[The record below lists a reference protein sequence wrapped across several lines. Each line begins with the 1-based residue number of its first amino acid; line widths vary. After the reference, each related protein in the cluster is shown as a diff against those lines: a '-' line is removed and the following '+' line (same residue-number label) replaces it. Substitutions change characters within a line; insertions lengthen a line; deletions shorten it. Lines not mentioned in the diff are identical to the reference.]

1 MPDRRSENCG
11 IMRAGMDLQLNG
23 KVALITG
30 ATGGLGAACA
40 HELAR
45 EGATLFLCAR
55 TESDLAE
62 LAAELVKSDCENVRC
77 QAVDLTSPE
86 AAINVTASAEKAFG
100 RVDVLVNCAGA
111 SAGGLFWEIP
121 DSVWEDSLGLKFM
134 ATIRMIRAVL
144 PGMIERRYGRIVTL
158 VGNSGR
164 EPDSRMLPG
173 AAANAGLLAVTA
185 GLARE
190 VAAHGVVINA
200 VNPGPTRTGRWE
212 GMMESFAARSGKTPE
227 QEEQG
232 FLDAIPQKRLG
243 TTGEIARLVAF
254 LASDAAPHVTGRS
267 ITADGGASRAIL

>member
-1 MPDRRSENCG
+1 
-11 IMRAGMDLQLNG
+11 MDLQLNG
-23 KVALITG
+23 KVVLITG

-40 HELAR
+40 RELAC

-55 TESDLAE
+55 TESDLEALAGE
-62 LAAELVKSDCENVRC
+62 LAEAGCEK
-77 QAVDLTSPE
+77 ASWLAADLTSPE
-86 AAINVTASAEKAFG
+86 AAAAVAASAEEAFS
-100 RVDVLVNCAGA
+100 RVDVLLNCAGA
-111 SAGGLFWEIP
+111 SAGGLFWELP
-121 DSVWEDSLGLKFM
+121 DSAWEDSMALKFM

-158 VGNSGR
+158 AGNSGR
-164 EPDSRMLPG
+164 EPDPRMLPG

-190 VAAHGVVINA
+190 VAEYDVVINA

-227 QEEQG
+227 EEEQG

-267 ITADGGASRAIL
+267 ITADGGASRAVL

>member
-1 MPDRRSENCG
+1 
-11 IMRAGMDLQLNG
+11 MDLQLTG

-40 HELAR
+40 RELAC

-55 TESDLAE
+55 TESDLEE
-62 LAAELVKSDCENVRC
+62 LAADLTEAGCHSVRWL
-77 QAVDLTSPE
+77 AADLTSPE
-86 AAINVTASAEKAFG
+86 AAGTVAASAEKAFG

-121 DSVWEDSLGLKFM
+121 DSVWEESHALKFM
-134 ATIRMIRAVL
+134 ATVRMIRAVL

-164 EPDSRMLPG
+164 EPDPRMLPG
-173 AAANAGLLAVTA
+173 ATANAGLLAVTA

-190 VAAHGVVINA
+190 VAEHGVVINA

-227 QEEQG
+227 EEEQS
-232 FLDAIPQKRLG
+232 FLNAIPQKRLG

>member
-1 MPDRRSENCG
+1 MN
-11 IMRAGMDLQLNG
+11 LQLEG

-30 ATGGLGAACA
+30 ATGGLGSACA
-40 HELAR
+40 HQLAQ
-45 EGATLFLCAR
+45 EGATLFLTAR
-55 TESDLAE
+55 TANALKELTE
-62 LAAELVKSDCENVRC
+62 GLKKKGGGEVRWLAA
-77 QAVDLTSPE
+77 DLTSPE
-86 AAINVTASAEKAFG
+86 AAGGVSTAASDAFG
-100 RVDVLVNCAGA
+100 RVDVLVNSAGA

-121 DSVWEDSLGLKFM
+121 DSAWEGSMALKFM
-134 ATIRMIRAVL
+134 ATVRMIRAVL

-164 EPDSRMLPG
+164 EPDPRLLPS

-190 VAAHGVVINA
+190 VAEYGVVINA

-212 GMMESFAARSGKTPE
+212 GIMQSLAAHSGKTPE
-227 QEEQG
+227 EEEQR
-232 FLDAIPQKRLG
+232 FLNEIPQGRLA
-243 TTGEIARLVAF
+243 EAEELARLVAF

>member
-1 MPDRRSENCG
+1 
-11 IMRAGMDLQLNG
+11 MDLHLSE

-40 HELAR
+40 HELAG

-55 TESDLAE
+55 TESKLEELAE
-62 LAAELVKSDCENVRC
+62 QLRNDGCEKVRWQAA
-77 QAVDLTSPE
+77 DLTSAQ
-86 AAINVTASAEKAFG
+86 AARAVAASAEKAFG
-100 RVDVLVNCAGA
+100 KVDVLVNCAG
-111 SAGGLFWEIP
+111 SSVGGLFWEIP
-121 DSVWEDSLGLKFM
+121 DSAWEDSMALKFQ

-164 EPDSRMLPG
+164 EPDPRMLPG

-190 VAAHGVVINA
+190 VAEYGVVINA
-200 VNPGPTRTGRWE
+200 VNPGPTKTGRWE
-212 GMMESFAARSGKTPE
+212 GMMKSFAARSGRTPE
-227 QEEQG
+227 EEEER
-232 FLDAIPQKRLG
+232 FLSAIPQKRLG
-243 TTGEIARLVAF
+243 TTGEIARLVVF

-267 ITADGGASRAIL
+267 ITADGGAAHAIL

>member
-1 MPDRRSENCG
+1 
-11 IMRAGMDLQLNG
+11 MDLRLNE

-40 HELAR
+40 RELAG

-55 TESDLAE
+55 TESDLKE
-62 LAAELVKSDCENVRC
+62 LAGELKKGGCDKVRWL
-77 QAVDLTSPE
+77 AADLTSPE
-86 AAINVTASAEKAFG
+86 AAGAVAASAEEAFG

-111 SAGGLFWEIP
+111 SAGGLFWELP
-121 DSVWEDSLGLKFM
+121 DSVWEDSLALKFM
-134 ATIRMIRAVL
+134 ATIRIIRAVL

-158 VGNSGR
+158 AGNSGR
-164 EPDSRMLPG
+164 EPDPRMLPG

-190 VAAHGVVINA
+190 VAEHGVVINA

-227 QEEQG
+227 EEEQS
-232 FLDAIPQKRLG
+232 FLSAIPQKRLG

-254 LASDAAPHVTGRS
+254 LAGDAAPHVTGRS

>member
-1 MPDRRSENCG
+1 
-11 IMRAGMDLQLNG
+11 MDLHLSD

-30 ATGGLGAACA
+30 ATGGLGTACA
-40 HELAR
+40 RQMAEEGAVVFLTARTTTNLEELALQLR
-45 EGATLFLCAR
+45 QETR
-55 TESDLAE
+55 AE
-62 LAAELVKSDCENVRC
+62 IGWLAA
-77 QAVDLTSPE
+77 DLTSSD
-86 AAINVTASAEKAFG
+86 AAETVVSAARKIFQ
-100 RVDVLVNCAGA
+100 RIDILVNCAGA

-121 DSVWEDSLGLKFM
+121 DSVWEDSMALKFM

-164 EPDSRMLPG
+164 EPDPRMLPG

-190 VAAHGVVINA
+190 VAEHGVVINA

-212 GMMESFAARSGKTPE
+212 GMMESFAARSGKTPA
-227 QEEQG
+227 EEERS

-267 ITADGGASRAIL
+267 ITADGGAARAIL

>member
-1 MPDRRSENCG
+1 
-11 IMRAGMDLQLNG
+11 MDLQLTG
-23 KVALITG
+23 KVVLITG

-40 HELAR
+40 RELAR
-45 EGATLFLCAR
+45 EGARLFLCAR
-55 TESDLAE
+55 TESDLKE
-62 LAAELVKSDCENVRC
+62 LAGELRKLGCDSVSWR
-77 QAVDLTSPE
+77 AADLTSPE
-86 AAINVTASAEKAFG
+86 AAGAVAVSAETALG

-111 SAGGLFWEIP
+111 SAGGVFWEIP
-121 DSVWEDSLGLKFM
+121 DSVWEDSHALKFM
-134 ATIRMIRAVL
+134 ATVRMIRAVL

-164 EPDSRMLPG
+164 EPDPRMLPG
-173 AAANAGLLAVTA
+173 AAANAGLLAVTT

-190 VAAHGVVINA
+190 VAEHGVVINA

-227 QEEQG
+227 EEERS
-232 FLDAIPQKRLG
+232 FLNAIPQKRLG

>member
-1 MPDRRSENCG
+1 
-11 IMRAGMDLQLNG
+11 MDLQLTG

-40 HELAR
+40 RELAS
-45 EGATLFLCAR
+45 EGAKLFLTAR
-55 TESDLAE
+55 TESSLEDLANGLGASGHGE
-62 LAAELVKSDCENVRC
+62 VSWRAA
-77 QAVDLTSPE
+77 DLTST
-86 AAINVTASAEKAFG
+86 AAVGAVAASAGEAFG
-100 RVDVLVNCAGA
+100 KVDVLVNCAGA

-121 DSVWEDSLGLKFM
+121 DSVWEDSHALKFM
-134 ATIRMIRAVL
+134 ATVRMIRAVL

-164 EPDSRMLPG
+164 EPDPRMLPG

-190 VAAHGVVINA
+190 VAEHGVVINA

-227 QEEQG
+227 EEEQS
-232 FLDAIPQKRLG
+232 FLNAIPQKRLG

>member
-1 MPDRRSENCG
+1 
-11 IMRAGMDLQLNG
+11 MDLQLNE

-40 HELAR
+40 RELAS
-45 EGATLFLCAR
+45 EGARLFLCAR
-55 TESDLAE
+55 TESDLEDLVAE
-62 LAAELVKSDCENVRC
+62 LGKAGCDGVRWLAA
-77 QAVDLTSPE
+77 DLTSSE
-86 AAINVTASAEKAFG
+86 AAGEVAASAEQAFG

-111 SAGGLFWEIP
+111 SAGGLFWELP
-121 DSVWEDSLGLKFM
+121 DSAWEDSMALKFM

-164 EPDSRMLPG
+164 EPDPRMLPG
-173 AAANAGLLAVTA
+173 AAANAGLLAVTT

-190 VAAHGVVINA
+190 VAEHGVVINA

-227 QEEQG
+227 EEERS
-232 FLDAIPQKRLG
+232 FLNAIPQKRLG

-267 ITADGGASRAIL
+267 ITADGGAARAIL

>member
-1 MPDRRSENCG
+1 
-11 IMRAGMDLQLNG
+11 MDLQLTG

-45 EGATLFLCAR
+45 EGARLFLCAR
-55 TESDLAE
+55 TESDLE
-62 LAAELVKSDCENVRC
+62 KLAADLRKAGFGSVRWL
-77 QAVDLTSPE
+77 AADLTFSE
-86 AAINVTASAEKAFG
+86 AAGTVAATATKALG

-111 SAGGLFWEIP
+111 SAGGVFWEMP
-121 DSVWEDSLGLKFM
+121 DSAWEDSHALKFM
-134 ATIRMIRAVL
+134 ATVRMIRAVL
-144 PGMIERRYGRIVTL
+144 PGMIERGYGRIVTL

-164 EPDSRMLPG
+164 EPDPRMLPG

-190 VAAHGVVINA
+190 VAEHGVVINA

-227 QEEQG
+227 EEEQS
-232 FLDAIPQKRLG
+232 FLNAIPQKRLG

-267 ITADGGASRAIL
+267 ITADGGASRAVL

>member
-1 MPDRRSENCG
+1 
-11 IMRAGMDLQLNG
+11 MDLQLKG

-40 HELAR
+40 RELAR

-55 TESDLAE
+55 TESNLEDLAVE
-62 LAAELVKSDCENVRC
+62 LSSAGCEKVRWLAA
-77 QAVDLTSPE
+77 DLTSPE
-86 AAINVTASAEKAFG
+86 AAGRVAEAAEKAFG

-121 DSVWEDSLGLKFM
+121 DSAWEDSMALKFM

-164 EPDSRMLPG
+164 EPDPRMLPG
-173 AAANAGLLAVTA
+173 AAANAGLLAVTT

-190 VAAHGVVINA
+190 VAEHGVVINA

-212 GMMESFAARSGKTPE
+212 GMMESFAARSGRTPE
-227 QEEQG
+227 EEEQG
-232 FLDAIPQKRLG
+232 FLNAIPQKRLG

-267 ITADGGASRAIL
+267 ITADGGAARAIL

>member
-1 MPDRRSENCG
+1 MN
-11 IMRAGMDLQLNG
+11 LQLCG

-30 ATGGLGAACA
+30 ATGGLGSACA
-40 HELAR
+40 HQLAQ
-45 EGATLFLCAR
+45 EGATLFLTAR
-55 TESDLAE
+55 TGNALKKLAE
-62 LAAELVKSDCENVRC
+62 GLKKKGGGEVRWLAA
-77 QAVDLTSPE
+77 DLTSPG
-86 AAINVTASAEKAFG
+86 AAKAVSTAASDAFV
-100 RVDVLVNCAGA
+100 RVDVLVNSAGA

-121 DSVWEDSLGLKFM
+121 DSAWEGSMALKFM
-134 ATIRMIRAVL
+134 ATVRMIRAVL

-164 EPDSRMLPG
+164 EPDPRLLPS

-190 VAAHGVVINA
+190 VAEYGVVINA

-212 GMMESFAARSGKTPE
+212 GMMQSLAAHSGKTPE
-227 QEEQG
+227 EEEQR
-232 FLDAIPQKRLG
+232 FLNEIPQRRLAEAE
-243 TTGEIARLVAF
+243 EIARLVAF

>member
-1 MPDRRSENCG
+1 
-11 IMRAGMDLQLNG
+11 MDLQLTG

-40 HELAR
+40 RELAR
-45 EGATLFLCAR
+45 EGARLFLCAR
-55 TESDLAE
+55 TESDLEE
-62 LAAELVKSDCENVRC
+62 LASELRKAGCDSVSSL
-77 QAVDLTSPE
+77 AADLTSPE
-86 AAINVTASAEKAFG
+86 AAGAVAVSAETAFG

-111 SAGGLFWEIP
+111 SAGGVFWELP
-121 DSVWEDSLGLKFM
+121 DSVWEDSLSLKFM
-134 ATIRMIRAVL
+134 ATVRMIRAVL
-144 PGMIERRYGRIVTL
+144 PGMIERGYGRIVTL

-164 EPDSRMLPG
+164 EPDPRMLPG

-185 GLARE
+185 GLARD
-190 VAAHGVVINA
+190 VAEHGVVINA

-212 GMMESFAARSGKTPE
+212 GMMESFAARSGKAPE
-227 QEEQG
+227 EEERS

-243 TTGEIARLVAF
+243 TAGEIARLVAF

>member
-1 MPDRRSENCG
+1 
-11 IMRAGMDLQLNG
+11 MDLQLNE

-40 HELAR
+40 HELAG

-55 TESDLAE
+55 TESDLEE
-62 LAAELVKSDCENVRC
+62 LARELSGAGCEKVRWV
-77 QAVDLTSPE
+77 AADLTSTE
-86 AAINVTASAEKAFG
+86 AAGKVADSAEKTFG

-111 SAGGLFWEIP
+111 SAGGLFWELP
-121 DSVWEDSLGLKFM
+121 DSAWEDSMALKFM

-164 EPDSRMLPG
+164 EPDPRMLPG
-173 AAANAGLLAVTA
+173 AAANAGLLAVTT

-190 VAAHGVVINA
+190 VAEHGVVINA

-227 QEEQG
+227 EEERS
-232 FLDAIPQKRLG
+232 FLNAIPQKRLG

>member
-1 MPDRRSENCG
+1 
-11 IMRAGMDLQLNG
+11 MRGGMDLQLNE

-40 HELAR
+40 LELAR

-55 TESDLAE
+55 TESDLEE
-62 LAAELVKSDCENVRC
+62 LATELGKAGCDSARWL
-77 QAVDLTSPE
+77 AADLTSPE
-86 AAINVTASAEKAFG
+86 AAGTVAASAEKAFG

-121 DSVWEDSLGLKFM
+121 DSVWEQSMALKFM

-144 PGMIERRYGRIVTL
+144 PGMVERRYGRIVTL

-164 EPDSRMLPG
+164 EPDPRMLPG

-190 VAAHGVVINA
+190 VAEHGVVINA

-227 QEEQG
+227 EEEQS
-232 FLDAIPQKRLG
+232 FLNAIPQQRLG

>member
-1 MPDRRSENCG
+1 
-11 IMRAGMDLQLNG
+11 MDLQLTG

-40 HELAR
+40 RELAS
-45 EGATLFLCAR
+45 EGAKLFLTAR
-55 TESDLAE
+55 TQSSLEDLANGLGANGNGE
-62 LAAELVKSDCENVRC
+62 VRWLAA
-77 QAVDLTSPE
+77 DLTSTD
-86 AAINVTASAEKAFG
+86 AAGAVAVSAETAFG
-100 RVDVLVNCAGA
+100 KVDVLVNCAGA
-111 SAGGLFWEIP
+111 SAGGVFWELP
-121 DSVWEDSLGLKFM
+121 DSVWEDSLALKFM
-134 ATIRMIRAVL
+134 ATVRMIRAVL

-164 EPDSRMLPG
+164 EPDPRMLPG

-185 GLARE
+185 GLARD
-190 VAAHGVVINA
+190 VAEHGVVINA

-212 GMMESFAARSGKTPE
+212 GMMESFAARSGKAPE
-227 QEEQG
+227 EEERS

-243 TTGEIARLVAF
+243 TAGEIARLVAF

>member
-1 MPDRRSENCG
+1 MN
-11 IMRAGMDLQLNG
+11 LQLDG

-40 HELAR
+40 RELAQ
-45 EGATLFLCAR
+45 EGAKLFLTAR
-55 TESDLAE
+55 TENALVELAE
-62 LAAELVKSDCENVRC
+62 SLREKGGDEVRWLAT
-77 QAVDLTSPE
+77 DLTSPE
-86 AAINVTASAEKAFG
+86 AARAVSTGASNAFG
-100 RVDVLVNCAGA
+100 RVDVLVNSAGA
-111 SAGGLFWEIP
+111 SAGGVFWEIP
-121 DSVWEDSLGLKFM
+121 DSAWEGSMALKFM
-134 ATIRMIRAVL
+134 ATVRMIRVVL

-164 EPDSRMLPG
+164 EPDPRMLPS

-190 VAAHGVVINA
+190 VAQYGVVINA

-212 GMMESFAARSGKTPE
+212 GMMQSFAARSGKTPE
-227 QEEQG
+227 EEEQR
-232 FLDAIPQKRLG
+232 FLDEIPQGRLG
-243 TTGEIARLVAF
+243 DAEEIARLVAF